1 MAEVQL
7 SGVGKDFDG
16 VRVLESLE
24 LTVDD
29 GEFVVLLGPSGCG
42 KTTALRIIAGLER
55 PTSGRVLIAG
65 RDVTSLSP
73 RERDVA
79 MVFQSYALYPHL
91 SVADNIGY
99 PLRIRGI
106 PSRDRAAAVAEVAAS
121 LEVAHLLSRKPRQL
135 SGGQRQRIALA
146 RAIIRDPAAFLMDE
160 PLSNLDARLRISM
173 RGEIRRLQQR
183 LGARP

>member
-1 MAEVQL
+1 
-7 SGVGKDFDG
+7 DG

-42 KTTALRIIAGLER
+42 NATALRIIAGLER

-65 RDVTSLSP
+65 RDVTSLLP

-99 PLRIRGI
+99 PLRIRWI
-106 PSRDRAAAVAEVAAS
+106 LSRDRAAAVAEVAAS
-121 LEVAHLLSRKPRQL
+121 LELLHL
-135 SGGQRQRIALA
+135 
-146 RAIIRDPAAFLMDE
+146 
-160 PLSNLDARLRISM
+160 
-173 RGEIRRLQQR
+173 
-183 LGARP
+183 